1 MNLYIRDVTISN
13 VKARVVNIK
22 KQDSD
27 TARLEYNKFLWR
39 DFNMD
44 TYFNK
49 KILLVDDEKDIVDL
63 IEEVLTN
70 DGFKNIIKAYNGLD
84 AISLC
89 KIACPDVVILDIMLP
104 DIDGIEVCKKIRE
117 FSYCSILFLSSKNDD
132 IDKIL
137 GLSSGGD
144 DYITKP
150 FSPREIVFRVK
161 AQLRRQQY
169 QSIIPSDSEVIKVG
183 DITIDIEGNR
193 VYKDRNEIELTGREY
208 HLLSY
213 MAQNVNKI
221 IGKERLYEQ
230 VWGVYSSICDNTI
243 MVHIRHIRE
252 KIEDNPSN
260 PKILITVKGL
270 GYKLV
275 NRID

>member
-1 MNLYIRDVTISN
+1 M
-13 VKARVVNIK
+13 
-22 KQDSD
+22 
-27 TARLEYNKFLWR
+27 E
-39 DFNMD
+39 

-49 KILLVDDEKDIVDL
+49 KILLVDDEKDIINL
-63 IEEVLTN
+63 IEEVLIK
-70 DGFKNIIKAYNGLD
+70 DGFKNIVKAYNGLD

-89 KIACPDVVILDIMLP
+89 KTECPDVIILDIMLP
-104 DIDGIEVCKKIRE
+104 DVDGIEVCKKIRE
-117 FSYCSILFLSSKNDD
+117 FSYCSILFLSSKDDD

-150 FSPREIVFRVK
+150 FSPREVVFRVK

-169 QSIIPSDSEVIKVG
+169 QSIIPSDDVVIKLG
-183 DITIDIEGNR
+183 NITIDTGGCR
-193 VYKDRNEIELTGREY
+193 VYKNGDEIELTGREY
-208 HLLSY
+208 QLLSY

-260 PKILITVKGL
+260 PKVLITVKGL

-275 NRID
+275 NRVD